1 VIGSSIQVTEALQR
15 DERNPPAKTS
25 TVHDDAHTGPA
36 GNLAGAP
43 QQAASASGGRR
54 ASRRGKEGRLPVPS
68 NRRVADLGD
77 GAVVAE
83 LLPK

>member
-15 DERNPPAKTS
+15 DERNPPARTS
-25 TVHDDAHTGPA
+25 IVHDGAHAGPE

-83 LLPK
+83 LLPR